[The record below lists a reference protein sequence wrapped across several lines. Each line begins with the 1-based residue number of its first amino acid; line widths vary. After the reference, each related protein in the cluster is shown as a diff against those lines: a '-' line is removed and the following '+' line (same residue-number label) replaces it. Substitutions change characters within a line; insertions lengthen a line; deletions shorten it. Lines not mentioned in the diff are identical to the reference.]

1 MCLRGSDAWCADRFG
16 SSQWTSASRPLMKAM
31 PPKSAAVAIRYASLS
46 PNALLSAKPSKLLT
60 KISTKDT

>member
-1 MCLRGSDAWCADRFG
+1 MCLRGSDAWCAERFG

-31 PPKSAAVAIRYASLS
+31 PPNKAAVAMRYASLS

>member
-1 MCLRGSDAWCADRFG
+1 MCLRGSDAWCAERFG
-16 SSQWTSASRPLMKAM
+16 SSQWTRASRPLMKAM
-31 PPKSAAVAIRYASLS
+31 PPNKAAVAIKYASLS

>member
-1 MCLRGSDAWCADRFG
+1 MCLRGSDAWCAERFG

-31 PPKSAAVAIRYASLS
+31 PPNKAAVAIRYASLS

>member
-16 SSQWTSASRPLMKAM
+16 SSQCTRASRPDMKPM
-31 PPKSAAVAIRYASLS
+31 PPKSAAVAMRYASLS
-46 PNALLSAKPSKLLT
+46 PNALLSAKPSKDLT

>member
-1 MCLRGSDAWCADRFG
+1 MCLRGSDAWCAERFG

-31 PPKSAAVAIRYASLS
+31 PPNKAAVAIKYASES
-46 PNALLSAKPSKLLT
+46 PNADESAKPSKLLT